1 MCSGGYNAG
10 ASVTCDGNHQYI
22 FGTLSLTDADELIGP
37 LPRWTRRATT
47 GLARPLLTAA
57 ATSEVAEDGSP
68 FWLAATVVKASIVTF
83 CGNSTGVGS
92 LEVWPI

>member
-1 MCSGGYNAG
+1 MGRPRTRTRCA
-10 ASVTCDGNHQYI
+10 AEVITQV
-22 FGTLSLTDADELIGP
+22 LP
-37 LPRWTRRATT
+37 LLVMATTNPLLRWTRRATT
-47 GLARPLLTAA
+47 GLARLLLTAA
-57 ATSEVAEDGSP
+57 ATSEVAEDASP